1 MTKKVK
7 APKTYNPGGG
17 RPIEHLAYLNRQEM
31 DYLRAINNGHVSRG
45 PKGLPSFAEESLA
58 GPGGSKSGGGSGA
71 GGGSS
76 ASSGTG
82 GQGKTT
88 SGTQSTTA
96 SKPAGFDRSQTM
108 MTDAN
113 GVSYD
118 YNGNV
123 IKSATDP
130 RKSNSAASPNFPSS
144 VNLDRQIQNQTQ
156 IKDAI
161 QAVKNTPAIKSSAP
175 ANGIKSINVGPMG
188 TPVSIGGSPKVSTP
202 ASKPPEAKI
211 GMSVPRGFYD
221 GITTE
226 RENAL
231 REAQKQSE
239 RVSSGLFGKSFNDP
253 RDVVSSPT
261 RTDVSERYTPA
272 EKQAALDSINPVKI
286 AGRLSDAAVSAY
298 NNPGAVVQGISQG
311 IGALGNYL
319 KSSYE
324 TIGAGALSSDPFER
338 EAAVKASTDL
348 ALNFGMLGAPAGA
361 LAAPKNALGMWT
373 GRMSQDPQVQRV
385 LDLGENLARKGATP
399 EDVYRETVEK
409 APEYMSGV
417 MTLPVA
423 QQRQMVELVE
433 PLNMRP
439 TNPLRTAYTTWT
451 GDYQRLGDIITK
463 DSPILKSYPEAADLP
478 IRGSLRDILD
488 EGGVLR
494 GAYNPPEGEFLENI
508 VVNYP
513 RSESAL
519 AKAATQ
525 VKGKMNPQAY
535 EQITGSSFRK
545 TLGHELGHYIAR
557 QEGFPPGENPLS
569 IAAKL
574 AEKYPNMTKSQIN
587 DLAYSIYE
595 NLPGETYA
603 RLIQERVNLPSV
615 VRRDYPTSFV
625 QSVPQEDIRRMRSA
639 ASALESLWRP

>member
-1 MTKKVK
+1 MTKKIK
-7 APKTYNPGGG
+7 APKTYKPSGG

-31 DYLRAINNGHVSRG
+31 DYLRALNNGHVSRG

-58 GPGGSKSGGGSGA
+58 GPGGGGGGGGKSGGGSGA
-71 GGGSS
+71 
-76 ASSGTG
+76 SSGAG
-82 GQGKTT
+82 GQGNTT
-88 SGTQSTTA
+88 SGNQSTTGT
-96 SKPAGFDRSQTM
+96 KPAGFDRSQTM

-130 RKSNSAASPNFPSS
+130 KKSNSAASPNFPSS
-144 VNLDRQIQNQTQ
+144 VNLDRQVQSQTQ

-188 TPVSIGGSPKVSTP
+188 TPVSIGGSPKVSSP

-239 RVSSGLFGKSFNDP
+239 RVSSGLFGRSVNDP
-253 RDVVSSPT
+253 RDVVSSPS
-261 RTDVSERYTPA
+261 RADVSEKFTPA
-272 EKQAALDSINPVKI
+272 EKQAAWDSINPVKI

-298 NNPGAVVQGISQG
+298 NNPEGVVQGLSQG

-319 KSSYE
+319 KSGYE

-361 LAAPKNALGMWT
+361 LTAPKNALGMWT
-373 GRMSQDPQVQRV
+373 GRMSQDPEVQRV

-399 EDVYRETVEK
+399 EEVYRETVVK

-417 MTLPVA
+417 MTLPMS

-451 GDYQRLGDIITK
+451 GDYQRLGDIIKK
-463 DSPILKSYPEAADLP
+463 DSPILKSYPEATDLP
-478 IRGSLRDILD
+478 IRGTLRDILD
-488 EGGVLR
+488 EEGVLR
-494 GAYNPPEGEFLENI
+494 GAYNPPVGEFLENI

-525 VKGKMNPQAY
+525 LKGRMNPQAY
-535 EQITGSSFRK
+535 EQITGSSFRP
-545 TLGHELGHYIAR
+545 TLAHELAHYAAEK
-557 QEGFPPGENPLS
+557 EGFPQGFNPEGIAEKLS
-569 IAAKL
+569 
-574 AEKYPNMTKSQIN
+574 EKYPNMTKDQITE
-587 DLAYSIYE
+587 LSYSIYN
-595 NLPGETYA
+595 NLPGEGYA
-603 RLIQERVNLPSV
+603 NLVQGRVNLPSAV
-615 VRRDYPTSFV
+615 KRDYPTSFV
-625 QSVPQEDIRRMRSA
+625 QSVSPEDIRRMRGA